1 MVEAL
6 SAVSCPHQPGLG
18 PRVNLLRAQPCQW
31 PFLTSV
37 LTRAEVAVPQGPSGE
52 APGLGAL
59 GLQDIPPSQAE
70 AGVGSQTQA
79 HLKDYGELCLAPSP
93 APSSTLCE
101 IGREGGGKVG
111 GDFPEGSC
119 PMKSHHILF
128 QG

>member
-1 MVEAL
+1 M
-6 SAVSCPHQPGLG
+6 
-18 PRVNLLRAQPCQW
+18 
-31 PFLTSV
+31 
-37 LTRAEVAVPQGPSGE
+37 PQGPSGE

-101 IGREGGGKVG
+101 IGREGGGRLSRG
-111 GDFPEGSC
+111 I
-119 PMKSHHILF
+119 MSHEKPPHSVPGLI
-128 QG
+128 